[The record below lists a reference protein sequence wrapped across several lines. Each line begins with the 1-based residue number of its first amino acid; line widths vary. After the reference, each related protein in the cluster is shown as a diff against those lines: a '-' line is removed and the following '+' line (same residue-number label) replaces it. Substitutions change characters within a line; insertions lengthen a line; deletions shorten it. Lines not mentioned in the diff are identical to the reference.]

1 MLGST
6 ATTLFGSPIGL
17 TLAVAVI
24 LIAGSIE
31 IPSTAGRGRALTAP
45 TLLAFVLVGDPSL
58 LGAAVLGATAVASG
72 WVRLLRSRKS
82 SRHENMWR
90 SPAAALV
97 VLIGWAALARPVL
110 GTTEESIGQP
120 LLTAFVLGAV
130 WITVDEILR
139 RTPSRGRSRRLVA
152 RSYRALE
159 AAVAMGAMSSAVVTA
174 AFWLLAGPLPGIIVV
189 VSYAITH
196 RLFASY
202 IRAIRIERVASIA
215 IGLLPEA
222 AGVVELGHSADV
234 ARIARAVG
242 RMRHYRGTPLRDLEY
257 GALLHGIGRLYTTQP
272 DVRESGFS
280 TGDLA
285 RWGAEILESSTRL
298 SAAAAIVRSQADP
311 HRIPG
316 AGPDPDLDL
325 RAQIVQIACAAETAR
340 SRGISLP
347 DVIDLLYA
355 ESEYRLNPEVLAD
368 VESALRQVD
377 SDSAASDAPGAQW

>member
-1 MLGST
+1 
-6 ATTLFGSPIGL
+6 
-17 TLAVAVI
+17 
-24 LIAGSIE
+24 
-31 IPSTAGRGRALTAP
+31 
-45 TLLAFVLVGDPSL
+45 
-58 LGAAVLGATAVASG
+58 
-72 WVRLLRSRKS
+72 
-82 SRHENMWR
+82 
-90 SPAAALV
+90 
-97 VLIGWAALARPVL
+97 
-110 GTTEESIGQP
+110 
-120 LLTAFVLGAV
+120 
-130 WITVDEILR
+130 
-139 RTPSRGRSRRLVA
+139 
-152 RSYRALE
+152 
-159 AAVAMGAMSSAVVTA
+159 MGAMSSAVVTA